1 MAFRQ
6 FFQDQTHTYKGGFLN
21 SALIIWTEP
30 EDGLGLFCKQKGYL
44 MGDVFIIYG
53 DQIDDMIR
61 RLIEESGALNRLRPD
76 DTVVIKP
83 NLVVSRPQWAG
94 VNTDPRVVEALI
106 KQIKERGVD
115 RITIADGSGMGYNAT
130 KAFKICGY
138 TKLKNRYNLQLVDL
152 ERDRFV
158 KTSPAV
164 DGPFSSLEIAQT
176 IVECDFLINVPVM
189 KAHSETLITCS
200 LKNLKGVMPRAMKT
214 AFHGRNLHRAIAQL
228 AGVVSP
234 DLIVVDGLQGDLSSE
249 TGRTP
254 VSMERML
261 LGHNP
266 VEVDSVVADTLG
278 YAPRDIRH
286 IAYSADAG
294 LGNCDLETI
303 RIRKLNRPTRNERFT
318 PPVHFSKRFPCHIR
332 AEGACCTC
340 MGNFIFALERLQEKG
355 MLSNRIRFL
364 IGQKAE
370 IQPEK
375 GTVTVAVGQCAAKKS
390 EADIQ
395 LDDCPPST
403 RDICKSVSSVV

>member
-1 MAFRQ
+1 MVQR
-6 FFQDQTHTYKGGFLN
+6 
-21 SALIIWTEP
+21 
-30 EDGLGLFCKQKGYL
+30 LF
-44 MGDVFIIYG
+44 
-53 DQIDDMIR
+53 
-61 RLIEESGALNRLRPD
+61 EAAGALNRMRPD

-83 NLVVSRPQWAG
+83 NLVVSRPEWAG
-94 VNTDPRVVEALI
+94 VNTDPQVVEALI
-106 KQIKERGVD
+106 KLLKEYGIQ
-115 RITIADGSGMGYNAT
+115 RITVGDGSGMGYNAT
-130 KAFKICGY
+130 KAFETCGY
-138 TKLKNRYNLQLVDL
+138 TRLKEKYNLQLVDL

-214 AFHGRNLHRAIAQL
+214 AFHSRNLHRAIAQL

-234 DLIVVDGLQGDLSSE
+234 DLILVDGLQGDLSSE
-249 TGRTP
+249 TGHTP
-254 VSMERML
+254 ITMERML
-261 LGHNP
+261 LGRNP

-294 LGNCDLETI
+294 IGSCDLQTI
-303 RIRKLNRPTRNERFT
+303 QIRQLNRPIRNERFA
-318 PPVHFSKRFPCHIR
+318 PPVHFSKRFPCQIQ

-340 MGNFIFALERLQEKG
+340 MGNFIYALERLQEKR

-364 IGQKAE
+364 IGQKADLS
-370 IQPEK
+370 PEK
-375 GTVTVAVGQCAAKKS
+375 GTVTVAVGQCAAENKA
-390 EADIQ
+390 ADIKI
-395 LDDCPPST
+395 DDCPPST
-403 RDICKSVSSVV
+403 SDICRSVSPIT